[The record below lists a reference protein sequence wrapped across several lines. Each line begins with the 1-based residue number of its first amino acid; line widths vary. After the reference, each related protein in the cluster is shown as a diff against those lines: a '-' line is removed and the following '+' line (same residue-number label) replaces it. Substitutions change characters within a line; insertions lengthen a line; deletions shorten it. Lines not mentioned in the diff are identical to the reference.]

1 MPPQRGFYLAGTV
14 AIILLL
20 LLSCGCARQQPTGP
34 SPVTPARTEPTAI
47 PTQQTKIV
55 RIEEN
60 DPAFNYTPGW
70 KSEQHA
76 GASGGS
82 WTITQMGG
90 FGYSNISGTVTFSG
104 IGASL
109 IYWSGP
115 WGGYIELTLD
125 GQNLSPIDSYAPTAQ
140 SKTAVIATKLNNTV
154 HTLVIEPSETAN
166 PSVALPV
173 GGPTKPAIVIDAIDV
188 VTVIG

>member
-1 MPPQRGFYLAGTV
+1 MPLQRGLYLAGII
-14 AIILLL
+14 ALILLL
-20 LLSCGCARQQPTGP
+20 VFCCGCQRQQSREP
-34 SPVTPARTEPTAI
+34 SPVVSTPTQPTAI

-82 WTITQMGG
+82 WTLTQIGG
-90 FGYSNISGTVTFSG
+90 FGYSNISGTVTFTG

-125 GQNLSPIDSYAPTAQ
+125 GQNLSPIDSYTPTAQ

-166 PSVALPV
+166 PSVTLPA
-173 GGPTKPAIVIDAIDV
+173 GGPSKPAIVIDAIDI
-188 VTVIG
+188 VTVI